1 MIQTTSPKYDESK
14 RTWSPCVRGDL
25 YPVKGIKDRGGHEQ
39 RGPRFAVA
47 LQSDDLL
54 LSTVIVALTSTSCA
68 PSMNR
73 PEVDLADGRT
83 TRIMVDQITAIDW
96 SRLGDPIA
104 HLSYDDMQAV
114 DVAIGNVLS
123 I

>member
-1 MIQTTSPKYDESK
+1 MIQTTSPKYAESK
-14 RTWSPCVRGDL
+14 RTWSPCVRGDV
-25 YPVKGIKDRGGHEQ
+25 YPIEGIKDRRGHEQ
-39 RGPRFAVA
+39 SGPRFAVA

-83 TRIMVDQITAIDW
+83 TKIMVDQITVVVW

-104 HLSYDDMQAV
+104 HLSHDEMQAV
-114 DVAIGNVLS
+114 DVAICNVLS